1 MTDAVVTEGLGR
13 VYQVHHRRR
22 AATDGQRAVVA
33 LDEVN
38 LSIPTGEIHGL
49 LGPNGAGKT
58 TLAKILSTIL
68 MPSSG
73 SATVAGFDVVAQAAA
88 VRRSIGLVLGGDRGL
103 YGGLTAVQNLRFW
116 ASMYGIGGKLA
127 AQRIEQVIDLVGLV
141 DVDIPAERYSRGMAQ
156 RLHLARGLLPDPAVL
171 LLDEPTTG
179 MDPVS
184 STAFRDL
191 VRQINDSGTTIL
203 LTTHDMAEAEALC
216 HRVSMIDHGRIL
228 TTATPAALS
237 HMLLQYERIDI
248 ATGPDGQ
255 AQALVARFDGR
266 DEIASA
272 VVLDTGAVRLETKR
286 QGAVADLLT
295 ELIGLGHTN
304 VTVGRPSLAEVYVHI
319 IGDRGMRVR

>member
-1 MTDAVVTEGLGR
+1 MTDAVVTQGLGR
-13 VYQVHHRRR
+13 VYQLHRRR
-22 AATDGQRAVVA
+22 RATTDAQRDVVA
-33 LDEVN
+33 LDGVN
-38 LSIPTGEIHGL
+38 LSIPVGEIHGL

-68 MPSSG
+68 TPSSG
-73 SATVAGFDVVAQAAA
+73 SATVAGFDVVKQASE

-103 YGGLTAVQNLRFW
+103 YGGLTAVANLRFW
-116 ASMYGIGGKLA
+116 ASMYGMGGKPA
-127 AQRIEQVIDLVGLV
+127 AQRIEQVIDLVGLAE
-141 DVDIPAERYSRGMAQ
+141 VDIPAERYSRGMAQ

-191 VRQINDSGTTIL
+191 VRRINAAGTTIL

-216 HRVSMIDHGRIL
+216 HRVSMIDRGRIL

-237 HMLLQYERIDI
+237 QMLLRYERIDVG
-248 ATGPDGQ
+248 AVTDEQ
-255 AQALVARFDGR
+255 ARDLAARFDGR

-272 VVLDTGAVRLETKR
+272 IVLDTGTVRLETKR
-286 QGAVADLLT
+286 EGAVADLLT
-295 ELIGLGHTN
+295 ELIGMGHTS
-304 VTVGRPSLAEVYVHI
+304 VTVGRPSLAEVYVHL

>member
-1 MTDAVVTEGLGR
+1 MTDAVVTQGLGR
-13 VYQVHHRRR
+13 VYQLRQRRR
-22 AATDGQRAVVA
+22 GGADEQRAVVA
-33 LDEVN
+33 LDDVN
-38 LSIPTGEIHGL
+38 LSIPVGEIHGL

-68 MPSSG
+68 TPSAG
-73 SATVAGFDVVAQAAA
+73 SATVAGFDVVTQAAA

-103 YGGLTAVQNLRFW
+103 YGGLTAAQNLRFW
-116 ASMYGIGGKLA
+116 ASMYGMGGRA
-127 AQRIEQVIDLVGLV
+127 AAERIDQVIDLVGLAG
-141 DVDIPAERYSRGMAQ
+141 VDIPAERYSRGMAQ

-191 VRQINDSGTTIL
+191 VRQINAAGTTIL
-203 LTTHDMAEAEALC
+203 LATHDMAEAEALC
-216 HRVSMIDHGRIL
+216 HRVSMIDRGRIL
-228 TTATPAALS
+228 ATEAPAALS
-237 HMLLQYERIDI
+237 RVLLQYERIDI
-248 ATGPDGQ
+248 GAVPDGQ
-255 AQALVARFDGR
+255 AQALVARFGGR

-272 VVLDTGAVRLETKR
+272 GVTDTGVVRLETKR

-304 VTVGRPSLAEVYVHI
+304 VAVGRPSLAEVYVHI

>member
-1 MTDAVVTEGLGR
+1 VTDAVLTQGLGR
-13 VYQVHHRRR
+13 VYRVPHRRR
-22 AATDGQRAVVA
+22 ASSDPQRDVVA
-33 LDEVN
+33 LDDVD
-38 LSIPTGEIHGL
+38 LSIPAGEIHGL

-68 MPSSG
+68 TPSSG
-73 SATVAGFDVVAQAAA
+73 SASVAGFDVVEQASE

-103 YGGLTAVQNLRFW
+103 YGGLTAAQNLRFW
-116 ASMYGIGGKLA
+116 ASMYGMGGRLA
-127 AQRIEQVIDLVGLV
+127 AQRIDHVIDLVGLA

-184 STAFRDL
+184 STAFRGL
-191 VRQINDSGTTIL
+191 IRRINAAGTTIL

-216 HRVSMIDHGRIL
+216 HRVSMIDRGRIL
-228 TTATPAALS
+228 ATATPAALS
-237 HMLLQYERIDI
+237 QMLLQYERIDI
-248 ATGPDGQ
+248 RAVTDEQ
-255 AQALVARFDGR
+255 ARDLVARFDGR

-272 VVLDTGAVRLETKR
+272 GVLDTGGVRLETKL

-304 VTVGRPSLAEVYVHI
+304 VTVDRPSLAEVYVHI

>member
-1 MTDAVVTEGLGR
+1 MTDAVVTQGLGR
-13 VYQVHHRRR
+13 VYQLRQRRR
-22 AATDGQRAVVA
+22 AAADGQRAVVA

-38 LSIPTGEIHGL
+38 LSIPVGEIHGL

-68 MPSSG
+68 TPSSG
-73 SATVAGFDVVAQAAA
+73 SATVAGFDVVAQAAE

-116 ASMYGIGGKLA
+116 ASMYGMGGRAA
-127 AQRIEQVIDLVGLV
+127 AQRIDQVIDLVGLAG
-141 DVDIPAERYSRGMAQ
+141 VDIPAERYSRGMAQ
-156 RLHLARGLLPDPAVL
+156 RLHLARGLLPDPEVL

-184 STAFRDL
+184 SAAFRDL
-191 VRQINDSGTTIL
+191 VRQINASGTTIL

-216 HRVSMIDHGRIL
+216 HRVSMIDRGRIL
-228 TTATPAALS
+228 ATETPAALS
-237 HMLLQYERIDI
+237 RLLLQYERIDVS
-248 ATGPDGQ
+248 AVPDEQ
-255 AQALVARFDGR
+255 ARVLVARFEGR
-266 DEIASA
+266 GEIASA
-272 VVLDTGAVRLETKR
+272 VVMDAGVVRLETKR
-286 QGAVADLLT
+286 QGAVAELLT

-304 VTVGRPSLAEVYVHI
+304 VAVGRPSLAEVYVHV

>member
-1 MTDAVVTEGLGR
+1 MTDAVVTQGLGR
-13 VYQVHHRRR
+13 VYQLRQRRR
-22 AATDGQRAVVA
+22 AAADGQREVVA

-38 LSIPTGEIHGL
+38 LSIPVGEIHGL

-68 MPSSG
+68 TPSSG
-73 SATVAGFDVVAQAAA
+73 SATVAGFDVVAQAAE

-116 ASMYGIGGKLA
+116 ASMYGMGGRAA
-127 AQRIEQVIDLVGLV
+127 AQRIDQVIDLVGLGG
-141 DVDIPAERYSRGMAQ
+141 VDIPAERYSRGMAQ
-156 RLHLARGLLPDPAVL
+156 RLHLARGLLPDPEVL

-184 STAFRDL
+184 SAAFRDL
-191 VRQINDSGTTIL
+191 VRQINASGTTIL

-216 HRVSMIDHGRIL
+216 HRVSMIDRGRIL
-228 TTATPAALS
+228 ATETPAALS
-237 HMLLQYERIDI
+237 RLLLQYERIDVS
-248 ATGPDGQ
+248 AVPDEQ
-255 AQALVARFDGR
+255 ARVLVARFEGR

-272 VVLDTGAVRLETKR
+272 VVMDAGVVRLETKR
-286 QGAVADLLT
+286 QGAVAELLT

-304 VTVGRPSLAEVYVHI
+304 VAVGRPSLAEVYVHV